1 MCAQQRLSVIATHV
15 AGSSERASDI
25 DAAAAVLLDDSA
37 EPESF
42 EVRMQRQWRE
52 RVSIDFCC
60 SLSTTHH
67 CLRSLRVQV
76 RVATPEEISEANIA
90 GYVFV
95 GDAEAPSREDRS
107 RVEEMLRDSDSW
119 NIAAFSSITGSAVGQ
134 LVSMPWKMAPGAT
147 SVAELA
153 VGAVTMVGTLP
164 EYRRRGFL
172 RTFMTQL
179 FIELRRTGQSVAAL
193 WASMAAIYQRYG
205 YSQCT
210 AVQTYTVDTVD
221 IKFHDMD
228 GGSCIVSRR
237 PMVAAMPQVELLYR
251 EWSRGRVCAPSW
263 ETRARR
269 WAPEKG
275 PSVVEGW
282 GEPTSTSN
290 VAVATDST
298 GAPRGYVVYKF
309 ESSDTDWEHRTRF
322 QQLTISEMIGLDAD
336 AYRSLWSYIAR
347 HDLVG
352 RVKHIAAPIDDPAT
366 ELFLEERFCSLW
378 CAFN

>member
-1 MCAQQRLSVIATHV
+1 MNTTQ
-15 AGSSERASDI
+15 
-25 DAAAAVLLDDSA
+25 
-37 EPESF
+37 
-42 EVRMQRQWRE
+42 QWRAE
-52 RVSIDFCC
+52 GAHFRCK
-60 SLSTTHH
+60 LSTRHH
-67 CLRSLRVQV
+67 CLRSLRAQV

-90 GYVFV
+90 GYVF
-95 GDAEAPSREDRS
+95 GGNAEAPSREDRS
-107 RVEEMLRDSDSW
+107 RVEEMLRYSGSW
-119 NIAAFSSITGSAVGQ
+119 NIAAFSSITSSAVGQ

-147 SVAELA
+147 SAAELA

-179 FIELRRTGQSVAAL
+179 FAELRRTGQPVAGL

-205 YSQCT
+205 FSQCT

-228 GGSCIVSRR
+228 GGSCVVSRQ
-237 PMVAAMPQVELLYR
+237 PMVAAMPQLELLYR
-251 EWSRGRVCAPSW
+251 EWSCGRVCTPSW
-263 ETRARR
+263 ETRARQ
-269 WAPEKG
+269 WAPGKG
-275 PSVVEGW
+275 PSIVEGW
-282 GEPTSTSN
+282 GQPTSTSN

-309 ESSDTDWEHRTRF
+309 ESGDTDWEHRTRF
-322 QQLTISEMIGLDAD
+322 QQLTIGEMIGLDAD
-336 AYRSLWSYIAR
+336 AYRSLWSFIAR

-366 ELFLEERFCSLW
+366 ELFLEVSFCSLW
-378 CAFN
+378 CPLIEN